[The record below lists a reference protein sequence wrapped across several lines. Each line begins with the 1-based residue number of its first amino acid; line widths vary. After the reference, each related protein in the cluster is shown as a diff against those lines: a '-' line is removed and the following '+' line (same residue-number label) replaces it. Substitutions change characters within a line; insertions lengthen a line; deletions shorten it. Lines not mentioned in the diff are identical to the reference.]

1 LGVYVDESL
10 NFKTQC
16 INLNSKLSS
25 SPFMFVILRRSTYN
39 IATLKSVY
47 FAYVQSHL
55 QFGII
60 CWGNSTLAGLV
71 FQTQKKIVRAM
82 LGYRYKKYYKA
93 LKSGRE
99 LFQKLD
105 ILTLPSLYIF
115 ECSKYYRK
123 HNHYFTQQNATHNY
137 NTRRNAD
144 ALVLTQSKSP
154 HNNVANTYNKLPRE
168 LKSISSY
175 SKFVKQLR
183 EFLVGK
189 TYYSLDDYKN
199 EVWQS

>member
-1 LGVYVDESL
+1 
-10 NFKTQC
+10 
-16 INLNSKLSS
+16 
-25 SPFMFVILRRSTYN
+25 MFVILRRSTYN
-39 IATLKSVY
+39 LATLKSVY

-60 CWGNSTLAGLV
+60 CWGNSPSASVV

-82 LGYRYKKYYKA
+82 LGYRYKRYYKA

-99 LFQKLD
+99 LFPKLD

-115 ECSKYYRK
+115 ECSKFYRK
-123 HNHYFTQQNATHNY
+123 HKYYFAQQSATHNH

-144 ALVLTQSKSP
+144 ALVTTHSKSP

-168 LKSISSY
+168 LKSIKSFDTFV
-175 SKFVKQLR
+175 SKLR
-183 EFLVGK
+183 KFLIEK
-189 TYYSLDDYKN
+189 CYYTLEDFKN
-199 EVWQS
+199 EIWQS